1 MCQLPLPA
9 ILYLLKSYTQH
20 SKGLDLISA
29 KCTICSQLSAAGYK
43 KTNDLKSDS
52 SNRLEVVIFNL
63 PEINFF
69 YSSLISN
76 INKCNFHFFIFCR
89 LKQLGIR
96 LSNNESCKGRRSDQ
110 SPLFLVLPGT
120 SFDKKGYR
128 ILERACLFST
138 ESSGPLHQMHI
149 TRTPS

>member
-52 SNRLEVVIFNL
+52 SNRLEVVIFNFARNQFFL
-63 PEINFF
+63 QLIDIKYQQVQFPFF
-69 YSSLISN
+69 Y
-76 INKCNFHFFIFCR
+76 
-89 LKQLGIR
+89 
-96 LSNNESCKGRRSDQ
+96 
-110 SPLFLVLPGT
+110 FLQTQTAG
-120 SFDKKGYR
+120 DK
-128 ILERACLFST
+128 AF
-138 ESSGPLHQMHI
+138 
-149 TRTPS
+149 